1 MNQFDGSSVSS
12 SCNET
17 GEPSLYHIGE
27 VKYTTS
33 TDYTITGLRELVD
46 YMKLIKDKKNNFL
59 DENAKV
65 EIYGMLFSDCKLAN
79 DIEVAKL
86 LNFYEPDVVK
96 KCDVFH

>member
-1 MNQFDGSSVSS
+1 
-12 SCNET
+12 
-17 GEPSLYHIGE
+17 
-27 VKYTTS
+27 
-33 TDYTITGLRELVD
+33 
-46 YMKLIKDKKNNFL
+46 MKLIKDKKKNFL

-96 KCDVFH
+96 RYDVFH